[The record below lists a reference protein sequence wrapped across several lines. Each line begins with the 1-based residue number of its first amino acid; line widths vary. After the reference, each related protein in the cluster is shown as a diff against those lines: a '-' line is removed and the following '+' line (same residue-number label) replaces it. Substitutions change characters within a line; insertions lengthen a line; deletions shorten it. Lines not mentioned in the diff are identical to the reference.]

1 MNILINE
8 TNDEEILTVLSF
20 KIIRYII
27 FRLDLVVFYD
37 DPFRD
42 KFGDRSFTRI
52 SSIMA
57 LVAEQYSEASFKTK
71 LQITLTQVKHIV
83 GQNWGALEW
92 NKRYPN
98 RSCLYLMTQNIL
110 KWKLTYILN
119 CLSVFN
125 GKCQ

>member
-1 MNILINE
+1 MKD
-8 TNDEEILTVLSF
+8 TNKRNYEDTLTVLSF
-20 KIIRYII
+20 KIRMHII

-42 KFGDRSFTRI
+42 KFGERAFTRI

-98 RSCLYLMTQNIL
+98 RSCLYLMPQNML
-110 KWKLTYILN
+110 KM
-119 CLSVFN
+119 
-125 GKCQ
+125 

>member
-1 MNILINE
+1 M
-8 TNDEEILTVLSF
+8 TVLSF
-20 KIIRYII
+20 KIKMYII

-92 NKRYPN
+92 NERYPN
-98 RSCLYLMTQNIL
+98 RSCLYLMPQNML
-110 KWKLTYILN
+110 KEQAYVYIE
-119 CLSVFN
+119 
-125 GKCQ
+125 